1 MSEHISEEREA
12 ESQNKNSVGNLKG
25 AVFLFGVTCM
35 SILGGFGITV
45 GRARK
50 SAPDA
55 FAERHNEATRLA
67 TRALGYGTLLSVTGC
82 GLLVVAACKVLG
94 INSFDQIRINR
105 NVSPNKD
112 DWYEEIREEFAD
124 KHERKK

>member
-1 MSEHISEEREA
+1 MSEHIGEERDT
-12 ESQNKNSVGNLKG
+12 ESQNKDRVGNLKG

-67 TRALGYGTLLSVTGC
+67 TRALGYVT
-82 GLLVVAACKVLG
+82 LVVGC
-94 INSFDQIRINR
+94 
-105 NVSPNKD
+105 
-112 DWYEEIREEFAD
+112 
-124 KHERKK
+124 